1 MRALTIGLIA
11 AVGIAIVVPAYAED
25 AYIGVGPG
33 GVGIGVRDHER
44 DRDWRHH
51 FARDRDDVIIRRDR
65 NCRVTI
71 IHEDGMTKRIKRC
84 RD

>member
-1 MRALTIGLIA
+1 MRALTIGLLA
-11 AVGIAIVVPAYAED
+11 AVGFAIVVPAHAED

-33 GVGIGVRDHER
+33 GVGVGVRDHDRDR

-51 FARDRDDVIIRRDR
+51 YARDRD
-65 NCRVTI
+65 CRVTI
-71 IHEDGMTKRIKRC
+71 IHEDGMTKRVKRC

>member
-1 MRALTIGLIA
+1 MRALTIGLLA
-11 AVGIAIVVPAYAED
+11 AAGIAIAVPTHAED

-33 GVGIGVRDHER
+33 GVGVGVRDHDRDRDR

-51 FARDRDDVIIRRDR
+51 YARDRH
-65 NCRVTI
+65 CSVTI
-71 IHEDGMTKRIKRC
+71 VHEDGMTKRIKRC